1 VETSGRSAIRGGG
14 APMNTHPTRHT
25 PVQHGT
31 SIENGHFVLTM
42 MPSLYCA
49 LNCPHCYLS
58 KAERRDTTRLRDD
71 QLAVVLESVRAYY
84 QTRNLPRVSI
94 HAYQYGGEPTSMGT
108 AAFASMLDTLD
119 AAFPS
124 DEGYDLRHTL
134 LTALVGVD
142 LDAWAPLVHERCG
155 GYLQSSYDG
164 RMRGGGY
171 LTTWLDQMA
180 KARRMGL
187 TMATISV
194 VNSRLLADGPEST
207 LDTLADLGV
216 VEASFLPFMENLQ
229 NTGKIYDRLAPSME
243 AWSRFMIEL
252 TEHWIARTNKGDA
265 VPEIGQMRFIL
276 AQAEAANGLA
286 NTAAQTLFLLPNGD
300 WALPDYRN
308 GWTEYMNRFGN
319 GLHQGF
325 EAVLRGDKRKAYLR
339 RQAMRNGNLECSNC
353 AHGAHC
359 VMEFWKPNRPD
370 DDCFGGK
377 RYVEW
382 VLHNRQRIEE
392 ALARTTQVAPPPRAH
407 HQRHVQAWIK
417 GKPYTEKTGGLR
429 METSLY

>member
-1 VETSGRSAIRGGG
+1 
-14 APMNTHPTRHT
+14 MNTHPTQHT
-25 PVQHGT
+25 PKQHGT

-42 MPSLYCA
+42 MPSLYCE

-58 KAERRDTTRLRDD
+58 KQERRDTTRLRDD
-71 QLAVVLESVRAYY
+71 QLAVVLNSVRAYY
-84 QTRNLPRVSI
+84 TKRDLPRVSV
-94 HAYQYGGEPTSMGT
+94 HAYQYGGEPTSMGVE
-108 AAFASMLDTLD
+108 AFASMLDTLD
-119 AAFPS
+119 VAFPYT
-124 DEGYDLRHTL
+124 EGYDLRHTL

-142 LDAWAPLVHERCG
+142 LDAWAPLVHQRCG

-180 KARRMGL
+180 KARAMGL

-194 VNSRLLADGPEST
+194 VNSRILADGPENT
-207 LDTLADLGV
+207 LDTLAGLGV

-229 NTGKIYDRLAPSME
+229 NTGKIYDRLAPSMA
-243 AWSRFMIEL
+243 AWSGFMIRL
-252 TEHWIARTNKGDA
+252 TEHWLARTNKGES

-276 AQAEAANGLA
+276 AQAAAASGLA

-319 GLHQGF
+319 GLGQSF
-325 EAVLRGDKRKAYLR
+325 EEVLRGNKRKAYLR
-339 RQAMRNGNLECSNC
+339 RQALRNGNPECARC

-377 RYVEW
+377 GYVEW
-382 VLHNRQRIEE
+382 VLANRQRIED
-392 ALARTTQVAPPPRAH
+392 ALARSVNAPPPPATHHAH
-407 HQRHVQAWIK
+407 NLAAWTQ
-417 GKPYTEKTGGLR
+417 GKPYAEKSGGLR